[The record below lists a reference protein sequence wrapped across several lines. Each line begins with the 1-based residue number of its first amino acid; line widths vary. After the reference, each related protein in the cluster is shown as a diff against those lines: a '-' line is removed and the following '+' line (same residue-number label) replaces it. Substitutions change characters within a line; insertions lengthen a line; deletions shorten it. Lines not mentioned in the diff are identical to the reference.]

1 MIASP
6 RGDAEKDAPDNLSL
20 AGDGFDTVIKAKQA
34 VEAQCPG
41 VVSCADIL
49 AIAARDVIVLVSSFY
64 FLFLAGLQL
73 RFMSHCN
80 GINFCCQSGG
90 PNFIVELGR
99 RDGLIS
105 QATRV
110 AGRLPG
116 PEFKLNLL
124 SSLFRINNLTTYDMI
139 TLSGA
144 HTVGFS
150 HCSRFRKRLYS
161 FSSSS
166 SMDPSFN
173 LAYARLLKQA
183 CPPNVDPTIAV
194 NMDPYTPTIF
204 DNVYYKNLL
213 NGEGLFTSDEVLFIN
228 RLSRSVV
235 QKFAANQTSFFSAF
249 AGSMIKLGR
258 VGVKTGR
265 QGQIRKEC
273 TAFN

>member
-1 MIASP
+1 M
-6 RGDAEKDAPDNLSL
+6 
-20 AGDGFDTVIKAKQA
+20 
-34 VEAQCPG
+34 
-41 VVSCADIL
+41 
-49 AIAARDVIVLVSSFY
+49 
-64 FLFLAGLQL
+64 
-73 RFMSHCN
+73 
-80 GINFCCQSGG
+80 
-90 PNFIVELGR
+90 ELGR

-116 PEFKLNLL
+116 PEFNLNLL

-173 LAYARLLKQA
+173 IAYARLLKQA
-183 CPPNVDPTIAV
+183 CPPNVDPTIAI

-228 RLSRSVV
+228 HLSRSVV

-258 VGVKTGR
+258 VGVKTGM

-273 TAFN
+273 TVFN